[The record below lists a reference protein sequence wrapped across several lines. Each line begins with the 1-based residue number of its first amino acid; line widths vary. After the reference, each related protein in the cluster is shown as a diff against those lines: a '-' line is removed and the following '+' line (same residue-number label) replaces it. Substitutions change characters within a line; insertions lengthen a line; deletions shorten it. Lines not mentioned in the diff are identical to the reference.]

1 MAGAAMAHANPVL
14 KLYKSVIEDVIEGV
28 RELFAEE
35 GVEEQVLKDL
45 KQLWETKVMQSK
57 ATEGFFRHSHH
68 TPQFTLQLPH
78 NFHRV
83 LHASAASVV
92 IPAGKGFQNFSAG
105 DMGTSRAGATLTLP
119 SGIVYP
125 IHVPAG
131 VTLQTASGH
140 LYKVNMPLMVT
151 QATGDGSIL
160 HHPVQQI
167 LKPLGQPSVLQASI
181 AGVAR
186 VSASSVQAAAE
197 TLQPQE
203 PVVQQTMVFQPNVME
218 KAHLE
223 NSANTALV
231 QQPSVS
237 QQQLGTNAE
246 WNQCAD
252 STEKT
257 QHGDLRTTVFTPESS
272 EVCSPAESLA
282 NNSSSVLLDVE
293 EQLDIDPQELVQQ
306 QVSDDIIDLLIT
318 GKSLDDNTV
327 LKDQDSIASSH
338 EMEPTEQMESNL
350 RSEKDI
356 CSDIEDIIQLDGTGD
371 VFPKEETPHTKDR
384 EENEF
389 IGIIESEDLK
399 VLEDE
404 DEEDDDEDHDSIS
417 DMESSSSSED
427 NEEPQIDIVEEDP
440 LNSGDDVSEQD
451 TADLFDTD
459 NVIVC
464 QYDKIHRS
472 KNKWKFYLK
481 DGVMSFEGKDYV
493 FAKAVGDAEW

>member
-1 MAGAAMAHANPVL
+1 P
-14 KLYKSVIEDVIEGV
+14 KLYKSIIEDVIEGV

-35 GVEEQVLKDL
+35 GLEEQVLKDL

-57 ATEGFFRHSHH
+57 ATEGFFRHSHCS
-68 TPQFTLQLPH
+68 PQFTLQLPH

-83 LHASAASVV
+83 LQASAASLV
-92 IPAGKGFQNFSAG
+92 IPAGRGFQHFTAADLGASQAG
-105 DMGTSRAGATLTLP
+105 PTLTLP
-119 SGIVYP
+119 SGIAYP

-140 LYKVNMPLMVT
+140 LYKVNVPVMVT
-151 QATGDGSIL
+151 QAPGDASIL

-167 LKPLGQPSVLQASI
+167 FQPLGQPSVLQAN
-181 AGVAR
+181 VAS
-186 VSASSVQAAAE
+186 VAQANASSAQAAAE

-203 PVVQQTMVFQPNVME
+203 TAVQQTMVFQPNVME
-218 KAHLE
+218 KNHLE
-223 NSANTALV
+223 NCANTTLV

-237 QQQLGTNAE
+237 QQQLATNAVL
-246 WNQCAD
+246 NQHAH
-252 STEKT
+252 STGKSPQGNLHT
-257 QHGDLRTTVFTPESS
+257 AVFTPESS
-272 EVCSPAESLA
+272 EGFFPAESLA
-282 NNSSSVLLDVE
+282 NNSSSVLLDVDVE
-293 EQLDIDPQELVQQ
+293 GQLDIEPQESVQQ
-306 QVSDDIIDLLIT
+306 QVSDDIIDLIIM

-327 LKDQDSIASSH
+327 LKDQDTIASSDKV
-338 EMEPTEQMESNL
+338 EPTEQMESNL

-356 CSDIEDIIQLDGTGD
+356 CSDIAGIIQLDGTGD
-371 VFPKEETPHTKDR
+371 VSPKEEIQHTKDK

-389 IGIIESEDLK
+389 IGVIEPEDLK

-404 DEEDDDEDHDSIS
+404 EDNDEECDSIS
-417 DMESSSSSED
+417 NTESSSSGDD

-451 TADLFDTD
+451 TPDLFDTD

-481 DGVMSFEGKDYV
+481 DGVMSFEGKDHV
-493 FAKAVGDAEW
+493 FAKAIGDAEW

>member
-1 MAGAAMAHANPVL
+1 MAHANPVP
-14 KLYKSVIEDVIEGV
+14 KLYKSIIEDVIEGV

-35 GVEEQVLKDL
+35 GLEEQVLKDL

-68 TPQFTLQLPH
+68 SPQFTLQLPH

-83 LHASAASVV
+83 LQASAASLV
-92 IPAGKGFQNFSAG
+92 IPAGRGFQHFTAADLG
-105 DMGTSRAGATLTLP
+105 ASRAGATLTLP
-119 SGIVYP
+119 SGIAYP

-131 VTLQTASGH
+131 VTLQTSSGH
-140 LYKVNMPLMVT
+140 LYKVNVPVMVT
-151 QATGDGSIL
+151 QASGDASIL
-160 HHPVQQI
+160 HHPVQQ
-167 LKPLGQPSVLQASI
+167 LFQPLGQPSVLQANI
-181 AGVAR
+181 ASVAQ
-186 VSASSVQAAAE
+186 VNAPSAQAAAE

-203 PVVQQTMVFQPNVME
+203 TAVQQTMAFQPNVME
-218 KAHLE
+218 KTHLE
-223 NSANTALV
+223 NSANTTVVPQA
-231 QQPSVS
+231 SVS
-237 QQQLGTNAE
+237 QQQLATNAVL
-246 WNQCAD
+246 NQHAD
-252 STEKT
+252 STEKS
-257 QHGDLRTTVFTPESS
+257 QHSNLHTAVFTPESS
-272 EVCSPAESLA
+272 EVFSPAKSLA

-293 EQLDIDPQELVQQ
+293 GQLDVEPQESVQQ
-306 QVSDDIIDLLIT
+306 QVSDDIIDLIIM
-318 GKSLDDNTV
+318 GKSLDDNAV
-327 LKDQDSIASSH
+327 LKDQDSIAASDK
-338 EMEPTEQMESNL
+338 MEPTEHMESNL

-356 CSDIEDIIQLDGTGD
+356 CSDIEGIIQLDGTGD
-371 VFPKEETPHTKDR
+371 VSPKEEIPHKKDR

-404 DEEDDDEDHDSIS
+404 EEDDEECESIS
-417 DMESSSSSED
+417 NTESSSSGGD

-451 TADLFDTD
+451 TPDLFDTD

-481 DGVMSFEGKDYV
+481 DGVMSFEGKDHV
-493 FAKAVGDAEW
+493 FAKAIGDAEW

>member
-1 MAGAAMAHANPVL
+1 
-14 KLYKSVIEDVIEGV
+14 KLYKSIIEDVIEGV

-57 ATEGFFRHSHH
+57 ATEGFFRYSHH
-68 TPQFTLQLPH
+68 SPQFTLQLPH

-83 LHASAASVV
+83 LQASAASLV
-92 IPAGKGFQNFSAG
+92 IPAGRGFQHFSAADLG
-105 DMGTSRAGATLTLP
+105 ASRAGATLTLP
-119 SGIVYP
+119 SGIAYP

-140 LYKVNMPLMVT
+140 LYKVNVPVVVT
-151 QATGDGSIL
+151 QAPGDVPGIL

-167 LKPLGQPSVLQASI
+167 FQPLGHPSVLQASI
-181 AGVAR
+181 ASVAQ
-186 VSASSVQAAAE
+186 VNASSAQAAAE

-203 PVVQQTMVFQPNVME
+203 TAVQQATVFQPNVME
-218 KAHLE
+218 KTHLE

-237 QQQLGTNAE
+237 QQHLATTAVL
-246 WNQCAD
+246 NQHAD
-252 STEKT
+252 STEKS
-257 QHGDLRTTVFTPESS
+257 QHSSLHTAVFTPESS
-272 EVCSPAESLA
+272 GGFPPDESLA
-282 NNSSSVLLDVE
+282 NNSGSVLLDVE
-293 EQLDIDPQELVQQ
+293 GQLDSEPQELVQEQ
-306 QVSDDIIDLLIT
+306 ASDDIIELIVT
-318 GKSLDDNTV
+318 GKSLDDKTV
-327 LKDQDSIASSH
+327 LKDQDSIASSDK
-338 EMEPTEQMESNL
+338 MEPTEQMESNL

-356 CSDIEDIIQLDGTGD
+356 CSDIEGIIQLDGTGD
-371 VFPKEETPHTKDR
+371 VSPKEEISHTKDE

-404 DEEDDDEDHDSIS
+404 EDDDDECDSIS
-417 DMESSSSSED
+417 STESSSSGGDS
-427 NEEPQIDIVEEDP
+427 EEPQQDVVEEDP

-451 TADLFDTD
+451 TPDLFDTD

-481 DGVMSFEGKDYV
+481 DGVMSFEGKDHV
-493 FAKAVGDAEW
+493 FAKAIGDAEW